1 MLPASAQKKFSIVK
15 MQVERLSDLN
25 VPRIGH
31 KVFCVG
37 GEVVAAGG
45 HTSGFVPTATAEY
58 YRDGAWH
65 LMTTT
70 YTHDQGGLMTTP
82 EGGVLLFGG
91 HEKELGI
98 GQTFT
103 LERYD
108 PAAHRFT
115 GYGCLELKRCMANAL
130 PLDSGRVV
138 VSGNWYHDDAI
149 EIYDG
154 SRQNKFLKPVA
165 QHRSLPHILRTARD
179 NAIIFSAFDIHANP
193 FDTIIIDRL
202 KGESFTA
209 PLFDTWRPYH
219 YPVGYSGAC
228 SIGNEAGGEYVNLIQ
243 VMRPSPSGGAG
254 GGWQMAIAQVKGEDF
269 SLLPTTV
276 PIPMRS
282 QWGRIEWFCHI
293 LADKTIAR
301 AYIQGYG
308 EDRGDHRIYV
318 VAIDYK
324 KSPAPITLYY
334 SEPQHSVGRCQP
346 VLTPDGN
353 LMLVGGV
360 LEHNNNYDAAST
372 VFLLHLSPN
381 GQAHPA
387 ASISLWVWI
396 PLASLTVVALLAVV
410 MAMRRHCRKSK
421 AADEETST
429 TCVYEELMVHL
440 CEYMEKEKPFL
451 NSHLKIDDVAKAMN
465 SNRTYISN
473 TIKATRGITFSQ
485 FVNLYRVEYSK
496 ELLRLNK
503 DIRISEVWPSAGF
516 SNETSFFRTFK
527 SVTGVSPKE
536 WKSQ

>member
-1 MLPASAQKKFSIVK
+1 MLCLCSVPGGISA
-15 MQVERLSDLN
+15 
-25 VPRIGH
+25 
-31 KVFCVG
+31 
-37 GEVVAAGG
+37 
-45 HTSGFVPTATAEY
+45 
-58 YRDGAWH
+58 
-65 LMTTT
+65 
-70 YTHDQGGLMTTP
+70 
-82 EGGVLLFGG
+82 
-91 HEKELGI
+91 
-98 GQTFT
+98 
-103 LERYD
+103 
-108 PAAHRFT
+108 
-115 GYGCLELKRCMANAL
+115 
-130 PLDSGRVV
+130 
-138 VSGNWYHDDAI
+138 GNSYHHDAI

-269 SLLPTTV
+269 SLLQTTA

-293 LADKTIAR
+293 LADKTMGR

-318 VAIDYK
+318 LAIDYK

-334 SEPQHSVGRCQP
+334 SEPQHSVGRGQP

-372 VFLLHLSPN
+372 VFLLHVSPN
-381 GQAHPA
+381 RQAPAA

-396 PLASLTVVALLAVV
+396 PLASLTVVAVVAVV
-410 MAMRRHCRKSK
+410 MAMRRRGHTLPLGG
-421 AADEETST
+421 AGGGLDEETST
-429 TCVYEELMVHL
+429 TCVYEQLMVHL

-503 DIRISEVWPSAGF
+503 DIRISEVWPSAG
-516 SNETSFFRTFK
+516 SL
-527 SVTGVSPKE
+527 
-536 WKSQ
+536 